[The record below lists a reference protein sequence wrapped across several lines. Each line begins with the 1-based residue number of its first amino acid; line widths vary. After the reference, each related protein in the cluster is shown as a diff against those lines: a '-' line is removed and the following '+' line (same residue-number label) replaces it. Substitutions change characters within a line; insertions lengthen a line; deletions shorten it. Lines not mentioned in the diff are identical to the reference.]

1 MTENEWTRCDFTSLP
16 LFKHCHSLLLLH
28 QDHLEYILSTKFNMS
43 RNIYEDINSTNA
55 RGSEDQSLQHYGV
68 AMSHDEEGHRTGKFF
83 GGPDHSKCTFKMSTP
98 PLSPFTA
105 VKSPSDSLLF
115 PTPDS
120 STDFLFTSK
129 QPRSPNDISSRL
141 HISNLPFRFRNPDLV
156 VLFSKYGT
164 VVDAEIIFNE
174 KGSKGFGF
182 VSMSNPGEA
191 AYARAVLQGA
201 IVEGRRID
209 VNPATAKTMPRP
221 VSALHMKPLQQD
233 VEGQRKLVEAQTRLA
248 ELQLALMTLQKDSS
262 QASFGPANF
271 YC

>member
-1 MTENEWTRCDFTSLP
+1 MPGDLRIRV
-16 LFKHCHSLLLLH
+16 
-28 QDHLEYILSTKFNMS
+28 YSTMVSQCLMMRKAIAQES
-43 RNIYEDINSTNA
+43 
-55 RGSEDQSLQHYGV
+55 
-68 AMSHDEEGHRTGKFF
+68 FF

-174 KGSKGFGF
+174 KG
-182 VSMSNPGEA
+182 
-191 AYARAVLQGA
+191 
-201 IVEGRRID
+201 
-209 VNPATAKTMPRP
+209 
-221 VSALHMKPLQQD
+221 
-233 VEGQRKLVEAQTRLA
+233 
-248 ELQLALMTLQKDSS
+248 
-262 QASFGPANF
+262 
-271 YC
+271 

>member
-1 MTENEWTRCDFTSLP
+1 MATTS
-16 LFKHCHSLLLLH
+16 
-28 QDHLEYILSTKFNMS
+28 ST
-43 RNIYEDINSTNA
+43 YHGPVQSTNSRCLGA
-55 RGSEDQSLQHYGV
+55 FDGS
-68 AMSHDEEGHRTGKFF
+68 
-83 GGPDHSKCTFKMSTP
+83 FKASDLDSRPPGESFAGNNPSECSFKLPTP
-98 PLSPFTA
+98 PISPYTV

-115 PTPDS
+115 PTPETS
-120 STDFLFTSK
+120 SDYLFNIKQSK
-129 QPRSPNDISSRL
+129 STLDLGSRL

-182 VSMSNPGEA
+182 VSMGNPGEA
-191 AYARAVLQGA
+191 SYARAVLQGA

-209 VNPATAKTMPRP
+209 VNPATAKTTPRP

-262 QASFGPANF
+262 QVSFGPANF

>member
-1 MTENEWTRCDFTSLP
+1 
-16 LFKHCHSLLLLH
+16 
-28 QDHLEYILSTKFNMS
+28 
-43 RNIYEDINSTNA
+43 
-55 RGSEDQSLQHYGV
+55 
-68 AMSHDEEGHRTGKFF
+68 MSHDEEGHRTGKFF

-221 VSALHMKPLQQD
+221 VSALHMKPLQQQD

-262 QASFGPANF
+262 QVTSKQWPHFHLVPVHYLSTCRFPLALPTSIASHLHVQQVIIKLA
-271 YC
+271 

>member
-1 MTENEWTRCDFTSLP
+1 MICMNCIWLC
-16 LFKHCHSLLLLH
+16 
-28 QDHLEYILSTKFNMS
+28 
-43 RNIYEDINSTNA
+43 
-55 RGSEDQSLQHYGV
+55 RGSEDQSLRSYGV
-68 AMSHDEEGHRTGKFF
+68 SRSQDEEDLYTGKFF
-83 GGPDHSKCTFKMSTP
+83 GGADHSNCTFKMSTP

-105 VKSPSDSLLF
+105 VKSPTDSFLF
-115 PTPDS
+115 PTPECS
-120 STDFLFTSK
+120 SDLLFASK
-129 QPRSPNDISSRL
+129 QPRSLNDISSRL

-182 VSMSNPGEA
+182 VSMCNPGEA

-248 ELQLALMTLQKDSS
+248 ELQLALMTLQKNSS
-262 QASFGPANF
+262 QVASKFGSHFHCMFQLLFFNCRLPLALPTSIASYVLQQVIKLACGLWSF
-271 YC
+271 